1 MDSAIGP
8 GGMERTERLE
18 ALSRCQIAA
27 GLPPADREL
36 LLDETQPAAAPA
48 GAVLAREGEAG
59 SDLFLV
65 LRGQVE
71 LWRSDL
77 RLGTVGAGGHFGA
90 LSFVTG
96 RPRAA
101 TATAG
106 SAVELAV
113 LGHEGWERLAARRP
127 GAALALLQALVR
139 HLRQELVERTDSL
152 SLLLR
157 GRSLPRAREVEVAV
171 AGERR
176 RVATGTPMRQL
187 LPREVEGQLVV
198 AGLLGQKPVSLST
211 PICAPGAIAP
221 LTAAHGE
228 GRHVYTRAA
237 ALLLLEAAQAVAPER
252 EVRMGRS
259 LGPTQLVE
267 VAGTAPAELPELAAA
282 VAREMERLRQADVPF
297 RHELWGTDEAIA
309 WFQERRWT
317 DAARLL
323 RSHREGTTQLVS
335 CGRLYALG
343 MGPILPSTGMLRGLT
358 LVPHGAGL
366 LLAYGPHDPRHQGAA
381 AQPPDEPGADGHMVQ
396 DHRAWLDGMGVRS
409 VGDFNDLC
417 VSGQVSQL
425 IRVAEGFHEKRI
437 GRIADEITA
446 RGGRVRI
453 ICVAGPSSSGK
464 TTFLSRLR
472 VQLQINGTRPVG
484 ISLDDYYLDRTA
496 TPRDARGE
504 YDFEALEA
512 LDLPLLH
519 GHLRQLLRGE
529 PVRTARY
536 DFLTG
541 RSHPEGGPPIA
552 LGPGAVLVLEGIH
565 GLNPALLGGAAAPE
579 ELFRIF
585 VHPATTLPFD
595 RLTRVSPT
603 DLRLLR
609 RVIRDRHGRGYSAA
623 DNIGRWPS
631 VQDGERRHIFP
642 HRRLADAV
650 FDSSL
655 VYEPAVLKVY
665 GERYLLEVP
674 PDHPAF
680 GTAWRLRSLI
690 DRFVAIYPEHV
701 PQNSLLREFIGGSG
715 FEGGV
720 RA

>member
-1 MDSAIGP
+1 
-8 GGMERTERLE
+8 MERAERLV
-18 ALSRCQIAA
+18 ALAGCQIAA
-27 GLPPADREL
+27 GLAPGDREL
-36 LLDETQPAAAPA
+36 LLDQTRPTTAAA
-48 GAVLAREGEAG
+48 GAVLTREGEPG
-59 SDLFLV
+59 NELFLV
-65 LRGQVE
+65 LRGEVE

-77 RLGTVGAGGHFGA
+77 RLRSVGAGGHFGA

-101 TATAG
+101 SATAAG
-106 SAVELAV
+106 PVELLV
-113 LGHEGWERLAARRP
+113 LGQEGWERLAARRP

-139 HLRQELVERTDSL
+139 HLREDLVERTDAL
-152 SLLLR
+152 SLVLR
-157 GRSLPRAREVEVAV
+157 GRTLPRAREVEVTV
-171 AGERR
+171 AGVRR
-176 RVATGTPMRQL
+176 LVATGTPMRQL
-187 LPREVEGQLVV
+187 LPAEVDGKLVV
-198 AGLLGQKPVSLST
+198 AGLLGQKPVSLTT
-211 PICAPGAIAP
+211 PICAPTAVAP
-221 LTAAHGE
+221 LTAADWE
-228 GRHVYTRAA
+228 GRHVYTRSA
-237 ALLLLEAAQAVAPER
+237 ALLLLEAAHAAAPGR
-252 EVRMGRS
+252 EVRIGRS

-267 VAGTAPAELPELAAA
+267 VPGARPGELPALAAA
-282 VAREMERLRQADVPF
+282 IGAEIERLRRADLPF

-309 WFQERRWT
+309 WFQERGWP

-323 RSHREGTTQLVS
+323 RSRREGTAQLVT
-335 CGRLYALG
+335 CGQLYALG
-343 MGPILPSTGMLRGLT
+343 MGPILPSTGLVRGLT
-358 LVPHGAGL
+358 LSADGGAL
-366 LLAYGPHDPRHQGAA
+366 HLRYGPHDPRHAEAA
-381 AQPPDEPGADGHMVQ
+381 ALPPPGPPSGGHMVE

-437 GRIADEITA
+437 GRIADEISA
-446 RGGRVRI
+446 RGREVRI

-472 VQLQINGTRPVG
+472 VQLQINGVRPVG

-496 TPRDARGE
+496 TPRDARGD

-519 GHLRQLLRGE
+519 DHLRRLLAGE

-541 RSHPEGGPPIA
+541 RSHAEGGPLLA
-552 LGPGAVLVLEGIH
+552 LAPGDVLVLEGIH
-565 GLNPALLGGAAAPE
+565 GLNPALLGGTAGPE
-579 ELFRIF
+579 ELFRVFI
-585 VHPATTLPFD
+585 HPATTLPFD

-609 RVIRDRHGRGYSAA
+609 RIVRDRHSRGYSAA

-631 VQDGERRHIFP
+631 VQEGERRHIFP
-642 HRRLADAV
+642 FRRLADAV

-655 VYEPAVLKVY
+655 VYELAVLKVY

-680 GTAWRLRSLI
+680 GTAWRLRSLV

-701 PQNSLLREFIGGSG
+701 PQTSLLREFIGGSG
-715 FEGGV
+715 FDGTH
-720 RA
+720 

>member
-1 MDSAIGP
+1 
-8 GGMERTERLE
+8 MERAERLE
-18 ALSRCQIAA
+18 ALAGCQIAA
-27 GLPPADREL
+27 GLSPGDREL
-36 LLDETQPAAAPA
+36 LLDQTRPASAAA
-48 GAVLAREGEAG
+48 GAVLTREGEPG

-65 LRGQVE
+65 LRGEVE

-77 RLGTVGAGGHFGA
+77 RLRSVGAGGHFGA

-101 TATAG
+101 TATAAG
-106 SAVELAV
+106 PVELLV
-113 LGHEGWERLAARRP
+113 LGQEGWERLAERRP

-139 HLRQELVERTDSL
+139 HLREDLVERTDAL
-152 SLLLR
+152 SLVLR
-157 GRSLPRAREVEVAV
+157 GRTLPRAREVEVAL

-187 LPREVEGQLVV
+187 LPAEVDGKLVV
-198 AGLLGQKPVSLST
+198 AGLLGQKPVSLTT
-211 PICAPGAIAP
+211 PICASTAVAP
-221 LTAAHGE
+221 LTAADWE
-228 GRHVYTRAA
+228 GRLVYTRAA
-237 ALLLLEAAQAVAPER
+237 ALLLLEAAHAVAPER
-252 EVRMGRS
+252 EVRVGRS

-267 VAGTAPAELPELAAA
+267 VPGARPGELPALAAA
-282 VAREMERLRQADVPF
+282 IAAEMERLRRADLPF

-309 WFQERRWT
+309 WFQERGWS

-323 RSHREGTTQLVS
+323 RSRREGTVQLVT

-343 MGPILPSTGMLRGLT
+343 MGPILPSTGPVRGLT
-358 LVPHGAGL
+358 LAAHGGGL
-366 LLAYGPHDPRHQGAA
+366 LLGYGPHDPRHAEA
-381 AQPPDEPGADGHMVQ
+381 VSLPPPGPPGDGHMVE

-437 GRIADEITA
+437 GRIADEVSA
-446 RGGRVRI
+446 RGRTVRI

-472 VQLQINGTRPVG
+472 VQLQINGVRPVG

-519 GHLRQLLRGE
+519 GHLRRLLAGE

-541 RSHPEGGPPIA
+541 RSHPEGGPLLSLA
-552 LGPGAVLVLEGIH
+552 PGEVLVLEGIH
-565 GLNPALLGGAAAPE
+565 GLNPALLGGTAGPE
-579 ELFRIF
+579 ELFRVFI
-585 VHPATTLPFD
+585 HPATTLPFD

-609 RVIRDRHGRGYSAA
+609 RIVRDRHARGYSAA

-631 VQDGERRHIFP
+631 VQEGERRHIFP
-642 HRRLADAV
+642 FRRLADAV

-655 VYEPAVLKVY
+655 VYELAVLKVY

-674 PDHPAF
+674 PDHRAF

-701 PQNSLLREFIGGSG
+701 PQTSLLREFIGGSG
-715 FEGGV
+715 ADGTH
-720 RA
+720 

>member
-1 MDSAIGP
+1 METATGSATLA
-8 GGMERTERLE
+8 RAQQLE
-18 ALSRCQIAA
+18 ALARCPITA
-27 GLPPADREL
+27 GLPPSDREL
-36 LLDETQPAAAPA
+36 LLDESRPAAARA
-48 GAVLAREGEAG
+48 GATLAREGEAG

-65 LRGQVE
+65 LRGEVE

-77 RLGTVGAGGHFGA
+77 RLRAVGAGGHFGA

-101 TATAG
+101 TATATG
-106 SAVELAV
+106 PVELLV
-113 LGHEGWERLAARRP
+113 LGREGWERLAARRP

-139 HLRQELVERTDSL
+139 HLREELVERTDAL
-152 SLLLR
+152 SLVLR
-157 GRSLPRAREVEVAV
+157 GRTLPRAREVEVAV
-171 AGERR
+171 GGARR
-176 RVATGTPMRQL
+176 RVDTGTAMREL
-187 LPREVEGQLVV
+187 LPRELEGQLVV
-198 AGLLGQKPVSLST
+198 AGLLGQKPVSLTT
-211 PICAPGAIAP
+211 PICAPTSIAP
-221 LTAAHGE
+221 LTAGHWE

-237 ALLLLEAAQAVAPER
+237 ALLMLEAAHTVAPER

-259 LGPTQLVE
+259 LGPAQLVE
-267 VAGTAPAELPELAAA
+267 VPGAAPGELPALAAA
-282 VAREMERLRQADVPF
+282 IGAEVARLCDADVPF
-297 RHELWGTDEAIA
+297 RHERWGTDEAIA
-309 WFQERRWT
+309 WFQERGWA

-323 RSHREGTTQLVS
+323 RSRREGTAQLVS

-343 MGPILPSTGMLRGLT
+343 MGPILPSTGMVRGLA
-358 LVPHGAGL
+358 LVPHGGAL
-366 LLAYGPHDPRHQGAA
+366 LLSYGPHDPRHQEPPPPPPSAA
-381 AQPPDEPGADGHMVQ
+381 GGDGHMVE

-437 GRIADEITA
+437 GRIADEIGG
-446 RGGRVRI
+446 RGDRVRI

-472 VQLQINGTRPVG
+472 VQLQINGIRPVG

-519 GHLRQLLRGE
+519 GHLRRLLAGE

-541 RSHPEGGPPIA
+541 RSHPEGGPE
-552 LGPGAVLVLEGIH
+552 LLLSPGDMLVLEGIH
-565 GLNPALLGGAAAPE
+565 GLNPALLGGAAAAE

-585 VHPATTLPFD
+585 IHPATTLPFD

-609 RVIRDRHGRGYSAA
+609 RIIRDRHGRGYSAA

-631 VQDGERRHIFP
+631 VQEGERRHIFP
-642 HRRLADAV
+642 FRRLADAV

-655 VYEPAVLKVY
+655 VYELAVLKVY

-674 PDHPAF
+674 PEHPAF
-680 GTAWRLRSLI
+680 GTAWRLRALI

-701 PQNSLLREFIGGSG
+701 PQTSLLREFIGGSG
-715 FEGGV
+715 FEGG
-720 RA
+720 AH